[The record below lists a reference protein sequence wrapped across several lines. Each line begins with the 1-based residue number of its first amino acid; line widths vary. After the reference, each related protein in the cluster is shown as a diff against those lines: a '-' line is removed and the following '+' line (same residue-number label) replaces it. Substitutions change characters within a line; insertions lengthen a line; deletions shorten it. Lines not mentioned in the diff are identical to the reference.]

1 MSQIKIAS
9 FILIVADQNCQFYP
23 YCHHSKLAVLSLLWF
38 LKKTSLIIIVP
49 NKKCQFFFIVGIK
62 IASFTFIVTDQNCQ
76 FCPYC
81 HRSKLPVL
89 SLLSKIKVAS
99 FIFIIKDQNCQI
111 FPYCCSWKK
120 VLLFFSPLKNG
131 NLIIILI
138 VHYKNCQFYLHCLRS
153 KLPALPLLSQI
164 KIASFILIVMDQ
176 NCQFYPYCHL

>member
-1 MSQIKIAS
+1 MPV
-9 FILIVADQNCQFYP
+9 FLHCWDQNCQFYL
-23 YCHHSKLAVLSLLWF
+23 H
-38 LKKTSLIIIVP
+38 
-49 NKKCQFFFIVGIK
+49 
-62 IASFTFIVTDQNCQ
+62 
-76 FCPYC
+76 C

-89 SLLSKIKVAS
+89 SLLSQIKIAS
-99 FIFIIKDQNCQI
+99 FIPVVKDQGCYFNFIIKDQNCQI

-120 VLLFFSPLKNG
+120 VLLFLSPIKNG